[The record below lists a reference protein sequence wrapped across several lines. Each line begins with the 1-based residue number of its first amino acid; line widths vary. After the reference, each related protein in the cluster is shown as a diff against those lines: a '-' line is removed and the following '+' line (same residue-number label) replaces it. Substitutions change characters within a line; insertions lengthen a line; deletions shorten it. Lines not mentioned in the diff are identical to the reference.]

1 MTESCAFEEFEADL
15 ARALVR
21 LYDANYS
28 PAPTVASVMS
38 LPLRGGVGPLQTAIF
53 KAIDELRPEPGTPS
67 GAVQER
73 LHEILRLRFVLK
85 LTQEETA
92 EQLDMCVRHLRRAQ
106 REAVHLLARDLWDR
120 STGKAASEARDLGV
134 APGEGVQDW
143 LAQLREELAA
153 LRESAPDA
161 EADVAESLK
170 RALPLAR
177 VLTAKQ
183 SVSLELAEP
192 PQELRAAMQPSELKQ
207 VVLAAIRV
215 LTQGVPGGRV
225 QLEASRVDGSVVV
238 TIAMTPPVGV
248 GEAALSLIR
257 EILAGHSGAV
267 ELRQHTGSTCLVLHI
282 PAAVGRQNRCRVLV
296 VDDNKDLVRSFQLYA
311 AGTRYDVV
319 APKELRDLPAAIE
332 AVAPDAIV
340 LDVMLPHTDG
350 WELLVELRARAE
362 MRSIPIIVCSVVPEQ
377 DLALALGAVAYLRK
391 PVFRRQF
398 VEALDAALS
407 PGSAEA

>member
-1 MTESCAFEEFEADL
+1 MPDSCTFEEFEADL

-21 LYDANYS
+21 LYDADYS
-28 PAPTVASVMS
+28 PAPTIANVMS
-38 LPLRGGVGPLQTAIF
+38 LPLRGGVGPLQTAII
-53 KAIDELRPEPGTPS
+53 KAIDELRPDPGTPS

-92 EQLDMCVRHLRRAQ
+92 ERVDMCVRHLRRAQ

-120 STGKAASEARDLGV
+120 ATEQRATEAREAG
-134 APGEGVQDW
+134 AGSEEGAQDW
-143 LAQLREELAA
+143 LSQLREELTA

-161 EADVAESLK
+161 EADVAESLR

-177 VLTAKQ
+177 VLTSKQ
-183 SVSLELAEP
+183 SISLELAEP
-192 PQELRAAMQPSELKQ
+192 PQDLRAALQPAELKQ

-215 LTQGVPGGRV
+215 LTQGMPAGRA
-225 QLEASRVDGSVVV
+225 QIEASRADGSIIVM
-238 TIAMTPPVGV
+238 IAMAPAVDV

-267 ELRQHTGSTCLVLHI
+267 ELRQGTGSTSLVLRV
-282 PAAVGRQNRCRVLV
+282 PAAVGHQNRYKVLV
-296 VDDNKDLVRSFQLYA
+296 VDDNKDLVRSFQLYT
-311 AGTRYDVV
+311 AGTKYDVV
-319 APKELRDLPAAIE
+319 APDELRDLPAAIE
-332 AVAPDAIV
+332 VLAPDAIV

-362 MRSIPIIVCSVVPEQ
+362 TRSIPIIVCSVMPER
-377 DLALALGAVAYLRK
+377 DLALALGAVVYLQK
-391 PVFRRQF
+391 PVLRRQF
-398 VEALDAALS
+398 VEALDRALS
-407 PGSAEA
+407 LGSAEA